1 MTETNIVFVLSTSAN
16 LPDHHREEEN
26 KQAWDR
32 LYASTDDLV
41 WGNIELPFVGQS
53 LNFLR
58 ENRLLPDAPAILDAA
73 TGEGRNLP
81 ALLRASRHVT
91 ACDASAAAL
100 TKLNRRFGDRV
111 TTVECDLAQMPFPS
125 GTFDLVFAC
134 DIIET
139 LPNLEDVL
147 LEMARI
153 LRTDGFLV
161 ANVPDFDD
169 GISGT
174 DMNPLSTNEFLYQG
188 SYYFRFQNEKDF
200 MHILDHCGFSLISCE
215 ATTWWEQPHP
225 GFRNDVHCHTSR
237 IVIASR
243 RLS

>member
-1 MTETNIVFVLSTSAN
+1 MTKPNFVLASSASADLQN
-16 LPDHHREEEN
+16 REEAN
-26 KQAWDR
+26 KVAWDR

-41 WGNIELPFVGQS
+41 WGDVDLPFVS
-53 LNFLR
+53 ESIDLLR
-58 ENRLLPDAPAILDAA
+58 SRRLLPDNPAILDAA

-81 ALLRASRHVT
+81 ALLRASSHVT

-100 TKLNRRFGDRV
+100 GKLSQRFGNRV
-111 TTVECDLAQMPFPS
+111 AAVECDLARMPFPS
-125 GTFDLVFAC
+125 GTFDLVLAC

-147 LEMARI
+147 LEISRI
-153 LRTDGFLV
+153 LRAGGVLV

-174 DMNPLSTNEFLYQG
+174 EMNPLSANEFLYQG
-188 SYYFRFQNEKDF
+188 SYYFRFQNEKEFLQIMDQ
-200 MHILDHCGFSLISCE
+200 CGFSLISCE
-215 ATTWWEQPHP
+215 PTTWWEPPHP
-225 GFRNDVHCHTSR
+225 GYRNDVHSHTSR

-243 RLS
+243 KIS